1 MEQTFE
7 QLVREFKA
15 LVAFQQSG
23 KGETV
28 SPVEK
33 QEIRRQIGK
42 LVDAVAAMVVG
53 IPCTGMAKLT
63 AQETVLLMSSVR
75 QDIFDRLSDEGIKY
89 GQYANDGAVAVRLTD
104 KDTGICVYRNVTD
117 VFDSSEIYTLMSTI
131 PMERAVVH

>member
-15 LVAFQQSG
+15 LIAFQQSG
-23 KGETV
+23 KFDDMLP
-28 SPVEK
+28 SEK
-33 QEIRRQIGK
+33 HEFRKQIGK
-42 LVDAVAAMVVG
+42 LVDSVATLVVG
-53 IPCTGMAKLT
+53 IPCVGMKKLT
-63 AQETVLLMSSVR
+63 AQETVLIMSSVR
-75 QDIFDRLSDEGIKY
+75 QDIFDRLDDVGIKY

-131 PMERAVVH
+131 PMERVAVH

>member
-28 SPVEK
+28 SPTEK
-33 QEIRRQIGK
+33 QEIRKQIGK
-42 LVDAVAAMVVG
+42 LVDAIATMVVG
-53 IPCTGMAKLT
+53 IPCAGMKRLT
-63 AQETVLLMSSVR
+63 AAETVVLMSSVR
-75 QDIFDRLSDEGIKY
+75 QDVFDRLDAEGIKY

-104 KDTGICVYRNVTD
+104 KDTGICIYRNVTD
-117 VFDSSEIYTLMSTI
+117 AFDSSEIYTLMNNT
-131 PMERAVVH
+131 PMERALVH